1 MSKTKTRTNKSA
13 RLEARTSRAQKA
25 LFEKAAAL
33 EGRSLTDFVLASVRD
48 AATRV
53 VQEHEVL
60 RLSGRDSKVF
70 VTSLLSDAAP
80 GTKLR
85 AAAGRYKKRTGA

>member
-1 MSKTKTRTNKSA
+1 MPTMKTRTNRRA

-25 LFEKAAAL
+25 LFEKAAAF
-33 EGRSLTDFVLASVRD
+33 EGRSLTDFVLASVRG

-60 RLSGRDSKVF
+60 RLSMRDSKVF
-70 VTSLLSDAAP
+70 VTSLLSNAALR
-80 GTKLR
+80 TKLR
-85 AAAGRYKKRTGA
+85 AAAGRFTKRTGA